1 MTTVTDNK
9 LAIIIPAM
17 NESGSIASVLSDIT
31 AHFNCTVIVVDD
43 ASTDNTAQIARGLGA
58 CVLSHA
64 INLGAW
70 RATQTGIRY
79 ALKKGYE
86 RVVTCD
92 ADGQHPAQSLVT
104 LLENAPLE
112 NHCTIGACTSRG
124 SLGRHIAWRLF
135 KRLSGVNVRD
145 ITSGL
150 RLYTHP
156 AMQVLASYQATMF
169 EYQDVGVLLML
180 KHLKMRCSEVSV
192 CMKQREDGI
201 SRIFHSWL
209 AVFKYLLYTFILSMT
224 KLGPQAVDKYHKQL
238 TAGAELD

>member
-1 MTTVTDNK
+1 MKTVKDTK

-17 NESGSIASVLSDIT
+17 NEGGSIAGVLEDINST
-31 AHFNCTVIVVDD
+31 FKCAVIVVDD
-43 ASTDNTAQIARGLGA
+43 ASCDNTAEIAKSYGA
-58 CVLSHA
+58 IVLPHA

-70 RATQTGIRY
+70 RATQTGIRF
-79 ALKKGYE
+79 ALKKGYD
-86 RVVTCD
+86 RVITCD
-92 ADGQHPAQSLVT
+92 ADGQHPVESLVT
-104 LLENAPLE
+104 LLENAPKA

-124 SLGRHIAWRLF
+124 SVGRHIAWRVF
-135 KRLSGVNVRD
+135 KKLSGVNVRD

-150 RLYTHP
+150 RLYTRP

-180 KHLKMRCSEVSV
+180 KHLKMQCSEVSV
-192 CMKQREDGI
+192 SMKRREDGI

-209 AVFKYLLYTFILSMT
+209 AVLKYLLYTFILSVT
-224 KLGPQAVDKYHKQL
+224 KLGPQAVAKYHKQL

>member
-92 ADGQHPAQSLVT
+92 ADGNIPHNLW
-104 LLENAPLE
+104 LLCLKMHRWKIIAPLG
-112 NHCTIGACTSRG
+112 H
-124 SLGRHIAWRLF
+124 
-135 KRLSGVNVRD
+135 VR
-145 ITSGL
+145 
-150 RLYTHP
+150 
-156 AMQVLASYQATMF
+156 
-169 EYQDVGVLLML
+169 
-180 KHLKMRCSEVSV
+180 
-192 CMKQREDGI
+192 
-201 SRIFHSWL
+201 L
-209 AVFKYLLYTFILSMT
+209 AV
-224 KLGPQAVDKYHKQL
+224 V
-238 TAGAELD
+238 